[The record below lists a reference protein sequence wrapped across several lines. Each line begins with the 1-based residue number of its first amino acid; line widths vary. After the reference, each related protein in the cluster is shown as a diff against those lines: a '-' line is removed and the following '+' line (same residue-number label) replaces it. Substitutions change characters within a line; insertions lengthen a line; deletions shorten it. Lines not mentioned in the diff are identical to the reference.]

1 MRNLNE
7 DEKRNS
13 LKEILVELSKDQEIL
28 KEKQHRIEYYR
39 RLEDIYYNSDT
50 DHFRHYY
57 SDIFAILTLIDG
69 DPENGNLDIL
79 AQNMQTIKDGYV
91 GKEKD
96 ISKEI
101 IKLYDHTN
109 LDIARINYTN
119 RMCGEAQSELGK
131 TKIMVDSLNEEHQ
144 KAIDDIKKTEQALA
158 DEIHEGQKKMQNEYI
173 TILGIFAAIVLA
185 FTGGMSFSSSVL
197 ENLHQSSIYRILIV
211 VCVLGFVMINLIWI
225 LIDFI
230 RDINSKGVRKWWL
243 IILVDI
249 VLIVLISLTCIA
261 YQKDW
266 FSREENINEDN
277 SGKIEVIQENK

>member
-1 MRNLNE
+1 MTIRIW
-7 DEKRNS
+7 
-13 LKEILVELSKDQEIL
+13 ILPESK
-28 KEKQHRIEYYR
+28 
-39 RLEDIYYNSDT
+39 
-50 DHFRHYY
+50 
-57 SDIFAILTLIDG
+57 
-69 DPENGNLDIL
+69 
-79 AQNMQTIKDGYV
+79 
-91 GKEKD
+91 
-96 ISKEI
+96 
-101 IKLYDHTN
+101 
-109 LDIARINYTN
+109 

-230 RDINSKGVRKWWL
+230 RDIN
-243 IILVDI
+243 I